1 MKHTIKKLEDC
12 KVELTVDV
20 EADLWKEAQK
30 KAFRRL
36 ASKVTIP
43 GFRPGKA
50 PEAMLRA
57 RVDGNRVIN
66 DAISDV
72 LNPAYAEAIRAEKIN
87 PFDRPSVEV
96 LKVTEDEITLKFTV
110 TTFPE
115 VELGQYKDLHAEREV
130 ASVTDEEVDAA
141 IKRRLE
147 NSANLVSVD
156 RPAQKGDTVVIDFEG
171 FVDGVAFDGGKAD
184 KYSLELGSNSFVPGF
199 EDALIGV
206 KPGEDKDVNI
216 TFPTQYV
223 AELAGKPATFKTHV
237 NEVKE
242 KQIPEL
248 NDEAVLDMAIKDVKT
263 VDELKAHEKESLLQG
278 KVNEVERKYYADI
291 IDQIVKGSKVTM
303 ASSIIENEAAQKQD
317 QLKAQVEQN
326 GLTFQQYLEITG
338 QTEEEL
344 FAKTKEEAKANLTQY
359 LVLEQIS
366 AKEGLFVDDAELD
379 HEIAKL
385 ADSNKMKVEDVRR
398 ALGNVENYRNNLH
411 QNKLHEFLIK
421 NNH

>member
-1 MKHTIKKLEDC
+1 MKHSIKKLDDC
-12 KVELTVDV
+12 KVELSVALDADV
-20 EADLWKEAQK
+20 WQEAQK
-30 KAFRRL
+30 KAFRKQ
-36 ASKVTIP
+36 ASKITIP

-66 DAISDV
+66 DAIQDC
-72 LNPAYAEAIRAEKIN
+72 LTPAYSEAIRAEKVN

-96 LKVTEDEITLKFTV
+96 TKVSDTELELKFTV

-130 ASVTDEEVDAA
+130 ASVTDEEVDEAIQNRLKGAA
-141 IKRRLE
+141 
-147 NSANLVSVD
+147 SLVSVE
-156 RPAQKGDTVVIDFEG
+156 REAKLGDTVVIDFEG

-199 EDALIGV
+199 EDALVGV
-206 KPGEDKDVNI
+206 KAGDDKDVEI

-223 AELAGKPATFKTHV
+223 AELAGKAAVFKTHV
-237 NEVKE
+237 HEVKE

-248 NDEAVLDMAIKDVKT
+248 DDEAVLDMGIKDVKT
-263 VDELKAHEKESLLQG
+263 VDELKAHEKESILQR
-278 KVNEVERKYYADI
+278 KVNETERKYYADI

-303 ASSIIENEAAQKQD
+303 SSSIIESEAAQKQD
-317 QLKAQVEQN
+317 QLKAQIEQN

-338 QTEEEL
+338 QTEDEL
-344 FAKTKEEAKANLTQY
+344 FEKTKEEAKANLTQF

-366 AKEGLFVDDAELD
+366 AKERLFVDDAELD

-385 ADSNKMKVEDVRR
+385 ADTHKMKVEDVRK
-398 ALGNVENYRNNLH
+398 ALGNIENFRNNLH